1 MSAGNPTERPEE
13 RDSLPTWDE
22 IDLLVDTDPLALRDL
37 ARTLINE
44 VKELREK
51 LAKTQAVAALKRS
64 QVEDM
69 DTRIAQMENA
79 LREIANAEGLDPQ
92 HRAAEL
98 RAVARAALS
107 PSDTE
112 EEA

>member
-1 MSAGNPTERPEE
+1 MAESGNPTERPEE

-22 IDLLVDTDPLALRDL
+22 INLLVDTDPLALRDL

-44 VKELREK
+44 VKERDEK
-51 LAKTQAVAALKRS
+51 LAELEPYNERLDRR
-64 QVEDM
+64 VE
-69 DTRIAQMENA
+69 QMEEA
-79 LREIANAEGLDPQ
+79 LREAEQARDAF
-92 HRAAEL
+92 RDEML
-98 RAVARAALS
+98 RLGEGQGRAALS